1 MPTSMNEAE
10 RIVSIISEYIEPQVA
25 KELMGRL
32 FKQVGEPSD
41 NDSLRISLRMLS
53 SLYDSHE

>member
-32 FKQVGEPSD
+32 FKEVGAPSD
-41 NDSLRISLRMLS
+41 NDSLRISLKMLS
-53 SLYDSHE
+53 SLYDWYE

>member
-25 KELMGRL
+25 IDLLGRL
-32 FKQVGEPSD
+32 FKEVGEPSD

-53 SLYDSHE
+53 SLYDWHE

>member
-1 MPTSMNEAE
+1 MPPSINEAE

-32 FKQVGEPSD
+32 FKEVGAPSD
-41 NDSLRISLRMLS
+41 NDSLRISLKMLS
-53 SLYDSHE
+53 SLYDWHE